1 MEAPVRLPFPV
12 EALKPS
18 GLAEDGRLSATVRM
32 LGCGFHVEAVPVVEC
47 DDMQRGADAV
57 SESRLTGLAL
67 EFDAPGF
74 DTVRV
79 GERDYVLFLTPFG
92 R

>member
-1 MEAPVRLPFPV
+1 MDSAVRLPFPV

-18 GLAEDGRLSATVRM
+18 GSAEDARLSATVRM
-32 LGCGFHVEAVPVVEC
+32 LGIGFHVEAVPVLDVEG
-47 DDMQRGADAV
+47 MQTGADAI

-74 DTVRV
+74 ETVRI

>member
-1 MEAPVRLPFPV
+1 MDAPVCLPFPV

-18 GLAEDGRLSATVRM
+18 GSAEDARLSATVRM
-32 LGCGFHVEAVPVVEC
+32 LGCNFHVEAVPVL
-47 DDMQRGADAV
+47 DAADMQVGADAV

-74 DTVRV
+74 ETIQVC
-79 GERDYVLFLTPFG
+79 GRDYVLFLTPFG

>member
-1 MEAPVRLPFPV
+1 MDAPIHLPFPI

-18 GLAEDGRLSATVRM
+18 GFSEDGRLSATVQM
-32 LGCGFHVEAVPVVEC
+32 LGCSFHAEAVPDVQVDATQTGI
-47 DDMQRGADAV
+47 DDI

-74 DTVRV
+74 ETVRI
-79 GERDYVLFLTPFG
+79 GDREYVLFLTPFG